1 MKKKLFN
8 FKLILTFLFVIFLQ
22 ASNAKSNSSYSLLI
36 EEDYKGAMLIIR
48 NPNGLVDGKMISYG
62 GYKWFKATY
71 TNSDN
76 QTSTFIQP
84 SNLGI
89 SMNQDSWMQ
98 PRYEIDEFVYE
109 FEEINNDQ
117 FLTFYSPEATQTIVG
132 YMTRNESFSIA
143 SLSSVAWY
151 AGTFIPIKNTKNL
164 DDLLKLNTK
173 TFCMLINDQTIIT
186 VKSKQLN
193 KEDLTAYREP
203 CS

>member
-1 MKKKLFN
+1 MKNSF
-8 FKLILTFLFVIFLQ
+8 LIVVIFLFSIKNIL
-22 ASNAKSNSSYSLLI
+22 ANEKVDAYSFFY
-36 EEDYKGAMLIIR
+36 EEDGEGALILYYQNDDIF
-48 NPNGLVDGKMISYG
+48 GQIISYG

-76 QTSTFIQP
+76 ETSTFIQP

-143 SLSSVAWY
+143 SSSSVAWY

-173 TFCMLINDQTIIT
+173 TFCMLINDQTIIN

-193 KEDLTAYREP
+193 KEDLTTYREP
-203 CS
+203 CI

>member
-1 MKKKLFN
+1 MKKSILIIVIILFSIKN
-8 FKLILTFLFVIFLQ
+8 ILANEKVDAYSFFYEEDGEGALILYYQNEDIFGQ
-22 ASNAKSNSSYSLLI
+22 I
-36 EEDYKGAMLIIR
+36 
-48 NPNGLVDGKMISYG
+48 ISYG

-71 TNSDN
+71 TNSDIE
-76 QTSTFIQP
+76 TSTFIQP
-84 SNLGI
+84 SHLGI

-151 AGTFIPIKNTKNL
+151 AGTFIPIKNANNL
-164 DDLLKLNTK
+164 DDLIKLNTK
-173 TFCMLINDQTIIT
+173 TFCMLINDATIIN
-186 VKSKQLN
+186 VKSKQFN
-193 KEDLTAYREP
+193 REVLTAYREP

>member
-1 MKKKLFN
+1 MKKSI
-8 FKLILTFLFVIFLQ
+8 LIIVIFLFSIKNIS
-22 ASNAKSNSSYSLLI
+22 ANEKVDSYSFFY
-36 EEDYKGAMLIIR
+36 EEDGEGALILYYQNDDVFGQI
-48 NPNGLVDGKMISYG
+48 ISYG

-71 TNSDN
+71 TKSDN
-76 QTSTFIQP
+76 ETSTFIQP

-132 YMTRNESFSIA
+132 YITRNESFSIA

-173 TFCMLINDQTIIT
+173 TFCMLINDQTIIN

-193 KEDLTAYREP
+193 KEDLAAYREP
-203 CS
+203 CV

>member
-1 MKKKLFN
+1 MKKSF
-8 FKLILTFLFVIFLQ
+8 LIVVIFLFSIKNIL
-22 ASNAKSNSSYSLLI
+22 ANEKVDAYSFFY
-36 EEDYKGAMLIIR
+36 EEDGEGALILYYQNDDIF
-48 NPNGLVDGKMISYG
+48 GQIISYG

-151 AGTFIPIKNTKNL
+151 AGTFIPIKNANNL
-164 DDLLKLNTK
+164 DNLLKINTK
-173 TFCMLINDQTIIT
+173 TFCMLINDPTIIN
-186 VKSKQLN
+186 VKSKQFN
-193 KEDLTAYREP
+193 KEVLTAYREP

>member
-1 MKKKLFN
+1 MKKSILF
-8 FKLILTFLFVIFLQ
+8 IVIFLFSIKNIL
-22 ASNAKSNSSYSLLI
+22 ANEKVDAYSFFY
-36 EEDYKGAMLIIR
+36 EEDGDGALILYYQNNDIF
-48 NPNGLVDGKMISYG
+48 GQIISYG

-76 QTSTFIQP
+76 ETSTFIQP

-173 TFCMLINDQTIIT
+173 TFCMLINDQTIIN

-193 KEDLTAYREP
+193 KDDLAAYREP
-203 CS
+203 CV

>member
-1 MKKKLFN
+1 MKKSF
-8 FKLILTFLFVIFLQ
+8 LIVVIFLFSIKNIL
-22 ASNAKSNSSYSLLI
+22 ANEKVDAYSFFY
-36 EEDYKGAMLIIR
+36 EEDGDGALILYYQNNDIF
-48 NPNGLVDGKMISYG
+48 GQIISYG

-71 TNSDN
+71 TKSDN
-76 QTSTFIQP
+76 ETSTFIQP

-173 TFCMLINDQTIIT
+173 TFCMLINDQTIIN

-193 KEDLTAYREP
+193 KEDLAAYREP
-203 CS
+203 CV

>member
-1 MKKKLFN
+1 MKKSI
-8 FKLILTFLFVIFLQ
+8 LIIVIFLFSIKNIS
-22 ASNAKSNSSYSLLI
+22 ANEKVDSYSFFY
-36 EEDYKGAMLIIR
+36 EEDGEGALILYYQNDDVFGQI
-48 NPNGLVDGKMISYG
+48 ISYG

-71 TNSDN
+71 TKSDN
-76 QTSTFIQP
+76 ETSTFIQP

-173 TFCMLINDQTIIT
+173 TFCMLINDQTIIN

-193 KEDLTAYREP
+193 KDDLAAYREP
-203 CS
+203 CM

>member
-1 MKKKLFN
+1 MKKSI
-8 FKLILTFLFVIFLQ
+8 LIIVIFLFSIKNIL
-22 ASNAKSNSSYSLLI
+22 ANEKVDAYSFFY
-36 EEDYKGAMLIIR
+36 EEDGDGALILYYQNDDIF
-48 NPNGLVDGKMISYG
+48 GQIISYG

-71 TNSDN
+71 TKSDN
-76 QTSTFIQP
+76 ETSTFIQP

-151 AGTFIPIKNTKNL
+151 AGTFIPIKNTKSL

-173 TFCMLINDQTIIT
+173 TFCMLINDQTIIN
-186 VKSKQLN
+186 VKSKQFN
-193 KEDLTAYREP
+193 KEVLTAYREP

>member
-1 MKKKLFN
+1 MKKSI
-8 FKLILTFLFVIFLQ
+8 LIIVIFLFSIKNIL
-22 ASNAKSNSSYSLLI
+22 ANEKVDAYSFFY
-36 EEDYKGAMLIIR
+36 EEDGEGALILYYQNDDIF
-48 NPNGLVDGKMISYG
+48 GQIISYG

-71 TNSDN
+71 TKSDN
-76 QTSTFIQP
+76 ETSTFIQP

-173 TFCMLINDQTIIT
+173 TFCMLINDQTIIN

-193 KEDLTAYREP
+193 KDDLAAYREP
-203 CS
+203 CM

>member
-1 MKKKLFN
+1 MKKSILIIVIILFSIKN
-8 FKLILTFLFVIFLQ
+8 ILANEKVDAYSFFYEEDGEGALILYYQNEDIFGQ
-22 ASNAKSNSSYSLLI
+22 I
-36 EEDYKGAMLIIR
+36 
-48 NPNGLVDGKMISYG
+48 ISYG

-71 TNSDN
+71 TNSDIE
-76 QTSTFIQP
+76 TSTFIQP
-84 SNLGI
+84 SHLGI

-151 AGTFIPIKNTKNL
+151 AGTFIPIKNANNL
-164 DDLLKLNTK
+164 DNLLKINTK
-173 TFCMLINDQTIIT
+173 TFCMLINDPTIIN
-186 VKSKQLN
+186 VKSKQFN
-193 KEDLTAYREP
+193 KEVLTAYREP

>member
-1 MKKKLFN
+1 MKKSI
-8 FKLILTFLFVIFLQ
+8 LIAVIFLFSIKNIL
-22 ASNAKSNSSYSLLI
+22 ANEKVDAYSFFY
-36 EEDYKGAMLIIR
+36 EEDGDGALILYYQNDDIF
-48 NPNGLVDGKMISYG
+48 GQIISYG

-76 QTSTFIQP
+76 ETSTFIQP

-151 AGTFIPIKNTKNL
+151 AGTFIPIKNANNL
-164 DDLLKLNTK
+164 DNLLKLNTK
-173 TFCMLINDQTIIT
+173 TFCMLINDPTIIN
-186 VKSKQLN
+186 VKSKQFN
-193 KEDLTAYREP
+193 KEVLTVYREP

>member
-1 MKKKLFN
+1 MKKSILF
-8 FKLILTFLFVIFLQ
+8 IVIFLFSIKNIL
-22 ASNAKSNSSYSLLI
+22 ANEKVDAYSFFY
-36 EEDYKGAMLIIR
+36 EEDGDGALILYYQNNDIF
-48 NPNGLVDGKMISYG
+48 GQIISYG

-76 QTSTFIQP
+76 ETSTFIQP

-151 AGTFIPIKNTKNL
+151 AGTFIPIKNANNL
-164 DDLLKLNTK
+164 DDLIKLNTK
-173 TFCMLINDQTIIT
+173 TFCMLINDATIIN
-186 VKSKQLN
+186 VKSKQFN
-193 KEDLTAYREP
+193 REVLTAYREP

>member
-1 MKKKLFN
+1 MKKSI
-8 FKLILTFLFVIFLQ
+8 LIIVIFLFSIKNIL
-22 ASNAKSNSSYSLLI
+22 ANEKVDAYSFFY
-36 EEDYKGAMLIIR
+36 EEDGDGALILYYQNNDIF
-48 NPNGLVDGKMISYG
+48 GQIISYG

-76 QTSTFIQP
+76 ETSTFIQP

-173 TFCMLINDQTIIT
+173 TFCMLINDQTIIN

-193 KEDLTAYREP
+193 KEDLAAYREP
-203 CS
+203 CM

>member
-1 MKKKLFN
+1 MKKFILATLIKLFIIFN
-8 FKLILTFLFVIFLQ
+8 CFASDDIDSYSFFYEEDGEGALILYYQNDDVFGQI
-22 ASNAKSNSSYSLLI
+22 
-36 EEDYKGAMLIIR
+36 
-48 NPNGLVDGKMISYG
+48 ISYG

-71 TNSDN
+71 TKSDN
-76 QTSTFIQP
+76 ETSTFIQP

-173 TFCMLINDQTIIT
+173 TFCMLINDQTIIDA
-186 VKSKQLN
+186 KSKQFK
-193 KEDLTAYREP
+193 KEDLTTYREP

>member
-1 MKKKLFN
+1 MKKSF
-8 FKLILTFLFVIFLQ
+8 LIVVIFLFSIKNIL
-22 ASNAKSNSSYSLLI
+22 ANEKVDAYSFFY
-36 EEDYKGAMLIIR
+36 EEDGEGALILYYQNDDIF
-48 NPNGLVDGKMISYG
+48 GQIISYG

-76 QTSTFIQP
+76 ETSTFIQP

-132 YMTRNESFSIA
+132 YITRNESFSID
-143 SLSSVAWY
+143 SLSSVGWY
-151 AGTFIPIKNTKNL
+151 AGTFIPRKNTKNL

-173 TFCMLINDQTIIT
+173 TFCILINDQTIIN

-193 KEDLTAYREP
+193 KDDLAAYREP
-203 CS
+203 CM

>member
-1 MKKKLFN
+1 MKKSF
-8 FKLILTFLFVIFLQ
+8 LIVVIFLFSIKNIL
-22 ASNAKSNSSYSLLI
+22 ANEKVDAYSFFY
-36 EEDYKGAMLIIR
+36 EEDGEGALILYYQNDDIF
-48 NPNGLVDGKMISYG
+48 GQIISYG

-71 TNSDN
+71 SNSDN
-76 QTSTFIQP
+76 ETSTFIQP

-132 YMTRNESFSIA
+132 YLTRNESFSIA

-151 AGTFIPIKNTKNL
+151 AGTFIPIKNTKSL

-173 TFCMLINDQTIIT
+173 TFCMLINDQTIIN
-186 VKSKQLN
+186 VKSKQLK

-203 CS
+203 CM

>member
-1 MKKKLFN
+1 MKKSF
-8 FKLILTFLFVIFLQ
+8 LIVVIFLFSIKNIL
-22 ASNAKSNSSYSLLI
+22 ANEKVDAYSFFY
-36 EEDYKGAMLIIR
+36 EEDGEGALILYYQNDDIF
-48 NPNGLVDGKMISYG
+48 GQIISYG

-76 QTSTFIQP
+76 ETSTFIQP
-84 SNLGI
+84 SYLGI

-173 TFCMLINDQTIIT
+173 TFCMLINDQTIIN

-193 KEDLTAYREP
+193 KEDLAAYREP
-203 CS
+203 CM

>member
-1 MKKKLFN
+1 MKKSVLIIVVFLFSVKN
-8 FKLILTFLFVIFLQ
+8 ILANEKVDSYSFFYEEDGDGALILYYQNNDIFGQ
-22 ASNAKSNSSYSLLI
+22 I
-36 EEDYKGAMLIIR
+36 
-48 NPNGLVDGKMISYG
+48 ISYG

-173 TFCMLINDQTIIT
+173 TFCMLINDQTIID
-186 VKSKQLN
+186 VKSKQFK
-193 KEDLTAYREP
+193 KEDLTVYREP

>member
-1 MKKKLFN
+1 MKKSI
-8 FKLILTFLFVIFLQ
+8 LIIVIFLFSIKNIS
-22 ASNAKSNSSYSLLI
+22 ANEKVDSYSFFY
-36 EEDYKGAMLIIR
+36 EEDGEGALILYYQNDDVFGQI
-48 NPNGLVDGKMISYG
+48 ISYG

-71 TNSDN
+71 TKSDN
-76 QTSTFIQP
+76 ETSTFIQP
-84 SNLGI
+84 SSLGI

-173 TFCMLINDQTIIT
+173 TFCMLINDQTIID
-186 VKSKQLN
+186 VKSKQFK

>member
-1 MKKKLFN
+1 MKKSI
-8 FKLILTFLFVIFLQ
+8 LIIVIFLFSIKNIS
-22 ASNAKSNSSYSLLI
+22 ANEKVDSYSFFY
-36 EEDYKGAMLIIR
+36 EEDGEGALILYYQNDDVFGQI
-48 NPNGLVDGKMISYG
+48 ISYG

-71 TNSDN
+71 TKSDN
-76 QTSTFIQP
+76 ETSTFIQP

-151 AGTFIPIKNTKNL
+151 AGTFIPIKNANNL
-164 DDLLKLNTK
+164 DNLLKLNTK
-173 TFCMLINDQTIIT
+173 TFCMLINDPTIIN
-186 VKSKQLN
+186 VKSKHFN
-193 KEDLTAYREP
+193 KEVLTAYREP